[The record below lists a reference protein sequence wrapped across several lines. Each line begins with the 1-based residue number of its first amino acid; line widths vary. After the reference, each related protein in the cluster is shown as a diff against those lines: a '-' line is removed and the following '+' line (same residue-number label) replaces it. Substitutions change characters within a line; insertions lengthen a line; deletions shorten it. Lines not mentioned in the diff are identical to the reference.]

1 MAAMEVES
9 RIRKRGQVIQ
19 HRHISPPLPSSSQL
33 VGTLPNVSKLRL
45 DSPTRH
51 VLERKQL
58 TEKYNDLQ
66 DIEMISS
73 PPSSMEIPG
82 DDEDVTILPSNEDT
96 QETTVTSNVLGASK
110 FRRKQAANTDVSTPV
125 NRGPSTVRVDSRIS
139 PSPFDTYDLTQPTS
153 FQLPPTL
160 SPRYQPSTSA
170 TIPTTTGARN
180 YLEAHTSSGKAIKIS
195 KKPLWKKLQA
205 KTARQTAKREQK
217 EAYYGVDIHHLLDQ
231 INAEKGSTPNQYLHF
246 WHF

>member
-1 MAAMEVES
+1 MF
-9 RIRKRGQVIQ
+9 Q
-19 HRHISPPLPSSSQL
+19 
-33 VGTLPNVSKLRL
+33 KLKI

-58 TEKYNDLQ
+58 TERYNDLQ

-82 DDEDVTILPSNEDT
+82 HEEDVTILPSNEDT
-96 QETTVTSNVLGASK
+96 QETTVTSNVLGASR
-110 FRRKQAANTDVSTPV
+110 FRRKHATSTDISTPV
-125 NRGPSTVRVDSRIS
+125 NRGPSTVGVDSRIS

-153 FQLPPTL
+153 FPLPPTL

-170 TIPTTTGARN
+170 TIPTTTGARS
-180 YLEAHTSSGKAIKIS
+180 YLEAHTSSGKTIKIS

-205 KTARQTAKREQK
+205 GTARQTAKRAQK
-217 EAYYGVDIHHLLDQ
+217 EAYYGVDIHHLLDR
-231 INAEKGSTPNQYLHF
+231 INEEKGSTPNQYLPF
-246 WHF
+246 QPF